1 MDEQRRLGDKWR
13 EGDVEVARSLAVPVG
28 QDKVPSLKC
37 SVTSTPLQGSRQRP
51 LSAPLRG
58 SLHKAPGFA
67 GGYLLRPM
75 WRRRVRCLDRAAG
88 ERLASRGLRSVR
100 RNPAMLKAGRWRA
113 RSRFWSIELKKLI
126 GLMDLP
132 LGEFGRVIRFNA
144 LTPAEK
150 SSSVAR

>member
-67 GGYLLRPM
+67 GGYLPRRIIARP
-75 WRRRVRCLDRAAG
+75 VVAAMPARG
-88 ERLASRGLRSVR
+88 WLCARDATRNTRDHDSSRGAREMSV
-100 RNPAMLKAGRWRA
+100 
-113 RSRFWSIELKKLI
+113 
-126 GLMDLP
+126 
-132 LGEFGRVIRFNA
+132 
-144 LTPAEK
+144 
-150 SSSVAR
+150 VA

>member
-67 GGYLLRPM
+67 GGYLLLM
-75 WRRRVRCLDRAAG
+75 H
-88 ERLASRGLRSVR
+88 
-100 RNPAMLKAGRWRA
+100 
-113 RSRFWSIELKKLI
+113 
-126 GLMDLP
+126 LMDTN
-132 LGEFGRVIRFNA
+132 VISAGAPSR
-144 LTPAEK
+144 PASDLIPWMDQHSASLYLSTVTVAEIEDGIAKAKREK
-150 SSSVAR
+150 AT

>member
-67 GGYLLRPM
+67 GGYLLVALKSM
-75 WRRRVRCLDRAAG
+75 VGAVLD
-88 ERLASRGLRSVR
+88 
-100 RNPAMLKAGRWRA
+100 
-113 RSRFWSIELKKLI
+113 
-126 GLMDLP
+126 
-132 LGEFGRVIRFNA
+132 A
-144 LTPAEK
+144 LNVP
-150 SSSVAR
+150 

>member
-67 GGYLLRPM
+67 GGYLLGIPVDEERIAEPGPDGEYRP
-75 WRRRVRCLDRAAG
+75 
-88 ERLASRGLRSVR
+88 
-100 RNPAMLKAGRWRA
+100 
-113 RSRFWSIELKKLI
+113 
-126 GLMDLP
+126 LMDVLH
-132 LGEFGRVIRFNA
+132 GRHFA
-144 LTPAEK
+144 
-150 SSSVAR
+150 

>member
-67 GGYLLRPM
+67 GGYLLNS
-75 WRRRVRCLDRAAG
+75 ANY
-88 ERLASRGLRSVR
+88 
-100 RNPAMLKAGRWRA
+100 RNEHRTAPT
-113 RSRFWSIELKKLI
+113 SPELCF
-126 GLMDLP
+126 DDP
-132 LGEFGRVIRFNA
+132 HAPFA
-144 LTPAEK
+144 
-150 SSSVAR
+150 

>member
-67 GGYLLRPM
+67 GGYLLAANAVTAGTLVIVDRSLGNTGGANGKS
-75 WRRRVRCLDRAAG
+75 RCA
-88 ERLASRGLRSVR
+88 
-100 RNPAMLKAGRWRA
+100 NQ
-113 RSRFWSIELKKLI
+113 
-126 GLMDLP
+126 
-132 LGEFGRVIRFNA
+132 
-144 LTPAEK
+144 
-150 SSSVAR
+150 

>member
-13 EGDVEVARSLAVPVG
+13 EGDVEVATSLAVPVG

-67 GGYLLRPM
+67 GGYLLQ
-75 WRRRVRCLDRAAG
+75 
-88 ERLASRGLRSVR
+88 VR
-100 RNPAMLKAGRWRA
+100 RFEKK
-113 RSRFWSIELKKLI
+113 SRQRQTQSIENTTSV
-126 GLMDLP
+126 P
-132 LGEFGRVIRFNA
+132 LTKPVQCGVNMGVRQAQAIA
-144 LTPAEK
+144 TYA
-150 SSSVAR
+150 

>member
-1 MDEQRRLGDKWR
+1 MDEHRRLGDKWC

-67 GGYLLRPM
+67 GGYLLTPIQYQVGQIR
-75 WRRRVRCLDRAAG
+75 
-88 ERLASRGLRSVR
+88 
-100 RNPAMLKAGRWRA
+100 
-113 RSRFWSIELKKLI
+113 
-126 GLMDLP
+126 
-132 LGEFGRVIRFNA
+132 GRVFSDLMHFRERSDILF
-144 LTPAEK
+144 
-150 SSSVAR
+150 

>member
-67 GGYLLRPM
+67 GGYLPLRSETGGECHANARD
-75 WRRRVRCLDRAAG
+75 RRH
-88 ERLASRGLRSVR
+88 SRGCS
-100 RNPAMLKAGRWRA
+100 GSHGWY
-113 RSRFWSIELKKLI
+113 
-126 GLMDLP
+126 G
-132 LGEFGRVIRFNA
+132 
-144 LTPAEK
+144 
-150 SSSVAR
+150 

>member
-67 GGYLLRPM
+67 GGYLPYF
-75 WRRRVRCLDRAAG
+75 
-88 ERLASRGLRSVR
+88 RSV
-100 RNPAMLKAGRWRA
+100 L
-113 RSRFWSIELKKLI
+113 
-126 GLMDLP
+126 
-132 LGEFGRVIRFNA
+132 RVVGAFNKFFDA
-144 LTPAEK
+144 VEAQ
-150 SSSVAR
+150 

>member
-1 MDEQRRLGDKWR
+1 MDEHRRLGDKWC

-67 GGYLLRPM
+67 GGYLLAEGVTPSCAAA
-75 WRRRVRCLDRAAG
+75 RRKLRCWATLRNASTPSRA
-88 ERLASRGLRSVR
+88 
-100 RNPAMLKAGRWRA
+100 PC
-113 RSRFWSIELKKLI
+113 
-126 GLMDLP
+126 
-132 LGEFGRVIRFNA
+132 
-144 LTPAEK
+144 LTVKFCFMAHQQY
-150 SSSVAR
+150 RD

>member
-67 GGYLLRPM
+67 GGYLPFVVALGPQFMAMPPVGSIRM
-75 WRRRVRCLDRAAG
+75 AA
-88 ERLASRGLRSVR
+88 
-100 RNPAMLKAGRWRA
+100 
-113 RSRFWSIELKKLI
+113 
-126 GLMDLP
+126 
-132 LGEFGRVIRFNA
+132 
-144 LTPAEK
+144 
-150 SSSVAR
+150 